1 VTQPLAGLTV
11 VVTRPD
17 RQAGPLAR
25 LLREAGAAPVAFPTL
40 VIERIE
46 LDDAARVRCT
56 PDAHDWVIFT
66 STNAVECAFAQL
78 PRPARARVAAV
89 GRATARALGE
99 LGVTV
104 DATPAGVSDSEG
116 LLATRDLA
124 EVRGRRILILKG
136 AGGRDMMRETLA
148 ARGAEVTLGVVYR
161 RRIATPTGAALE
173 ELARACSAA
182 APVFAVT
189 SVEVLDALLGL
200 APESRFPRLKRAVL
214 LVPGERVAAA
224 GRERRWRGRILVAP
238 SAEDA
243 TMVATLVRAA
253 EDGSILRPA

>member
-1 VTQPLAGLTV
+1 MTQPLAGLTV

-17 RQAGPLAR
+17 RQAGPMLR
-25 LLREAGAAPVAFPTL
+25 LLREAGAVAVAFPTL

-46 LDDAARVRCT
+46 LDDAARQRCT

-99 LGVTV
+99 LGITV
-104 DATPAGVSDSEG
+104 DATPTEVSDSEG
-116 LLATRDLA
+116 LLATRELA
-124 EVRGRRILILKG
+124 EVGGRRILILKG
-136 AGGRDMMRETLA
+136 AGGRDKLREALA
-148 ARGAEVTLGVVYR
+148 ARGAEVTLGMVYR
-161 RRIATPTGAALE
+161 RRIATPAGAALE
-173 ELARACSAA
+173 RLERACSAD

-189 SVEVLDALLGL
+189 SVDVLDALLRL
-200 APESRFPRLKRAVL
+200 APESRFPRLEHAVL
-214 LVPGERVAAA
+214 LVPGDRVAAA
-224 GRERRWRGRILVAP
+224 ARERRWSGRIIVAP

-243 TMVATLVRAA
+243 TMVATLVR
-253 EDGSILRPA
+253 EVGSGGIPRPA

>member
-17 RQAGPLAR
+17 RQAGPLLG
-25 LLREAGAAPVAFPTL
+25 LLREAGAVAVAFPTL
-40 VIERIE
+40 VIEQIE
-46 LDDAARVRCT
+46 LDDDARERCT

-78 PRPARARVAAV
+78 PHPARAHVAAV
-89 GRATARALGE
+89 GRATARALEE
-99 LGVTV
+99 LGITV
-104 DATPAGVSDSEG
+104 DATPAEVSDSEG
-116 LLATRDLA
+116 LLATRELA
-124 EVRGRRILILKG
+124 EVGGRRILILKG
-136 AGGRDMMRETLA
+136 AGGRDKLRATLA
-148 ARGAEVTLGVVYR
+148 ARGAEVTLGEVYR
-161 RRIATPTGAALE
+161 RRIATPTDAALE
-173 ELARACSAA
+173 QLAQACSAD
-182 APVFAVT
+182 APAFAVT
-189 SVEVLDALLGL
+189 SVDVLDALLGL

-224 GRERRWRGRILVAP
+224 ARERRWSGRIIVAP

-253 EDGSILRPA
+253 EGGGIPRPA